1 MALGVVAAE
10 MNYKILP
17 YMPIAIKPEQGTNET
32 TPEIKELGITA
43 LTTAGIEL
51 FPRPHFNSTLQT
63 EFKQEDI
70 MGIFLN
76 FSFVWDKNISLFMNS
91 QAIAEVNDEFIYFG
105 ENLSAHLVSILERY
119 IIHRESL

>member
-1 MALGVVAAE
+1 